1 MRGATRRGED
11 QSRRQAARVLTRG
24 AAAVEKT
31 IGIEVRRGGE
41 ARTAV
46 IRGAARGAAAT
57 RGVEATKNHTRLC
70 VGVVENQHYAQ
81 LGPTFSVS
89 SVF

>member
-1 MRGATRRGED
+1 MRGEECGERGAVAARGVAAMRGATRRGED

-57 RGVEATKNHTRLC
+57 RGVEATNSTAA
-70 VGVVENQHYAQ
+70 G
-81 LGPTFSVS
+81 
-89 SVF
+89 

>member
-1 MRGATRRGED
+1 MR
-11 QSRRQAARVLTRG
+11 AA

-46 IRGAARGAAAT
+46 MRGAARGAAAT
-57 RGVEATKNHTRLC
+57 RGVEATNSTAA
-70 VGVVENQHYAQ
+70 G
-81 LGPTFSVS
+81 
-89 SVF
+89 